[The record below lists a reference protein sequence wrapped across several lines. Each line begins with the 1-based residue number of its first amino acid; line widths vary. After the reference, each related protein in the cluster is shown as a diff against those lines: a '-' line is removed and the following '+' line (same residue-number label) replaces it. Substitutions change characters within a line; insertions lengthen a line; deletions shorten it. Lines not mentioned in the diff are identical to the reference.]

1 MPNLL
6 TEPITKI
13 RKIIHVDMDAFF
25 AAVEQRDHPELQG
38 QPVIV
43 GGDPAGRGV
52 VATCSYEARRFGI
65 HSAMTAARARSLCP
79 QAIFLRPRMEAYRKA
94 SRQVMNILRRYT
106 PLVEPLSLDEA
117 FLDVTVATADGI
129 LAVQIAR
136 EIRWCIQQETGL
148 IASAG
153 VSYNKLLAK
162 LASDWRKPNGLFV
175 IPPEKGLDFLSP
187 LPVGKLHGV
196 GPATVKKL
204 STLGIHTVLDLR
216 NAERETL
223 IAQFGKTGLWFY
235 EIARGIDKRP
245 VQPSR
250 QRKSVGAE
258 RTFPQN
264 INDPQ
269 VMLAHLQEMASQ
281 VSARLITVGLA
292 GRTISIKVRFSDF
305 ETITRAYT
313 HAQAVW
319 RKEDLIACLPDLLD
333 KALPVESQPSIRL
346 LGVSVSG
353 MLRPEDSDKHTG
365 QMDLLEEILVESR
378 DVRR

>member
-1 MPNLL
+1 LPNLL
-6 TEPITKI
+6 TEPIAKL

-94 SRQVMNILRRYT
+94 SRQVMDILQRYT

-117 FLDVTVATADGI
+117 FLDVTAATADGV

-136 EIRWCIQQETGL
+136 EIRSCIQQETGL
-148 IASAG
+148 TASAG

-187 LPVGKLHGV
+187 LYVGKLHGV

-216 NAERETL
+216 NAARETL

-250 QRKSVGAE
+250 QRKSVG
-258 RTFPQN
+258 RSGP
-264 INDPQ
+264 
-269 VMLAHLQEMASQ
+269 S
-281 VSARLITVGLA
+281 
-292 GRTISIKVRFSDF
+292 
-305 ETITRAYT
+305 
-313 HAQAVW
+313 
-319 RKEDLIACLPDLLD
+319 RKI
-333 KALPVESQPSIRL
+333 
-346 LGVSVSG
+346 
-353 MLRPEDSDKHTG
+353 
-365 QMDLLEEILVESR
+365 
-378 DVRR
+378 